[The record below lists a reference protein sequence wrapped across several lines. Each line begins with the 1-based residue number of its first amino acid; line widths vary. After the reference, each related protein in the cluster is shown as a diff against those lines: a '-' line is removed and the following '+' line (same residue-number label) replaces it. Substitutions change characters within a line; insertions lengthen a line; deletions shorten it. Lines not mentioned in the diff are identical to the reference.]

1 MNEDK
6 IGRKLIQHD
15 TRLGTID
22 AKLDRHEIRL
32 DSIDAKLLQHDK
44 RFDEIDAKLLQHDV
58 QFNNLTT
65 ILVQHDDRL
74 DRIEENMFTKEDGR
88 KMMVIIENIATVV
101 KDTRQEQKH
110 MIKWLQRHDQ
120 ILGLA

>member
-6 IGRKLIQHD
+6 IGKKLIQHD
-15 TRLGTID
+15 M
-22 AKLDRHEIRL
+22 
-32 DSIDAKLLQHDK
+32 
-44 RFDEIDAKLLQHDV
+44 RFANIDAKLLQHDV
-58 QFNNLTT
+58 RLDNIDAKL
-65 ILVQHDDRL
+65 LQHDDRL

-120 ILGLA
+120 VLGLA